1 MRRRENGS
9 LYGLLFILA
18 VIVGGSLY
26 IYNSLMFERETP
38 TISLKS
44 DGYWNLKD
52 PLKLS
57 IQDLSGIKSY
67 KVTLKSSSEDTI
79 LYHEQFMEAKGP
91 IEIKIESPKSAYTMK
106 DKEIK
111 IVVEALDASK
121 WNFFQG
127 NFAQVEYTLKIDK
140 KRPLVNIVANS
151 YKISKGGSALVIF
164 KIEDE
169 NLKNFYIETNF
180 DKKFKAQP
188 FYKDGYYI
196 ALIAW
201 PITEANF
208 KATVVAE
215 DYANNSTQVYVPL
228 YLREKSYKVSNI
240 KLTDNFLHGKI
251 AELAEEFEETQGV
264 SDSIEQFKLINETVR
279 LKNEKLIHEITS
291 KVPQNMIQDFHIN
304 SMYPLKN
311 GAVVAHYGDHRIYSY
326 NDKDISESYHMGL
339 DLASNAQAEIRP
351 QNGGEVV
358 FADYNGLYGNMPI
371 ISHGLGL
378 YTLYGHCS
386 SIAVNNGDMIA
397 DASHLANTGKSGY
410 AMGDHLHFGVLV
422 QGIEV
427 HPAEWMDSDWMRLNI
442 SDVIK
447 SSKDIIDKK
456 I

>member
-1 MRRRENGS
+1 M
-9 LYGLLFILA
+9 
-18 VIVGGSLY
+18 
-26 IYNSLMFERETP
+26 YNSLIFEREAP
-38 TISLKS
+38 AIALDS

-57 IQDLSGIKSY
+57 IQDVSGLKSY
-67 KVTLKSSSEDTI
+67 KVTLKSSSEDTV
-79 LYHEQFMEAKGP
+79 LYHEQFMEAKSP
-91 IEIKIESPKSAYTMK
+91 IELKIESPKSAYTMK

-127 NFAQVEYTLKIDK
+127 NSTQREYSLKIDK
-140 KRPLVNIVANS
+140 KRPLVSIIGNS

-169 NLKNFYIETNF
+169 NLKDFYIETNF

-188 FYKDGYYI
+188 FYKEGYYI
-196 ALIAW
+196 ALLAW
-201 PITEANF
+201 PIMESNF
-208 KATVVAE
+208 KATVVVE
-215 DYANNSTQVYVPL
+215 DYAKNTTQVYIPL

-240 KLTDNFLHGKI
+240 KLSDSFLKGKI

-264 SDSIEQFKLINETVR
+264 TDSIEQFKLINETVR
-279 LKNEKLIHEITS
+279 LKNESLIHEITS
-291 KVPQNMIQDFHIN
+291 KVPQKMVQDFHIN

-311 GAVVAHYGDHRIYSY
+311 GAVVAHFGDHRIYSY
-326 NDKDISESYHMGL
+326 NDKDVSESYHMGL

-358 FADYNGLYGNMPI
+358 YSEYNGLYGNMPI

-386 SIAVNNGDMIA
+386 SIVVNNGDVVGNGAHI
-397 DASHLANTGKSGY
+397 ANTGKSGY

-427 HPAEWMDSDWMRLNI
+427 HPAEWMDDEWMKLNI
-442 SDVIK
+442 TDIIK
-447 SSKDIIDKK
+447 SAKDIIDKK

>member
-1 MRRRENGS
+1 LRRRENGS

-18 VIVGGSLY
+18 VIVGGALY
-26 IYNSLMFERETP
+26 VYNSLMFERETP
-38 TISLKS
+38 TISFKS

-67 KVTLKSSSEDTI
+67 KVTLKSSSEDTV
-79 LYHEQFMEAKGP
+79 LYHEQFMEAKSP

-127 NFAQVEYTLKIDK
+127 NFTQVEYTLKIDK

-169 NLKNFYIETNF
+169 NLREFYIETNF

-188 FYKDGYYI
+188 FYKEGYYI

-215 DYANNSTQVYVPL
+215 DYAKNSTQVYVPL

-291 KVPQNMIQDFHIN
+291 KVPQHMIQDFHIN